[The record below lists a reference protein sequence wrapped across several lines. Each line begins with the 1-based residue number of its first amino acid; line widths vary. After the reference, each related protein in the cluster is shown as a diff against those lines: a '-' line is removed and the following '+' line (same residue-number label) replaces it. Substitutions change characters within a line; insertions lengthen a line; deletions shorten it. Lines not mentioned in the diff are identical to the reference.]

1 MTIRKNFLLDAKI
14 AEHLEKIAKIEST
27 TQTNVIRNM
36 IEEKY
41 EEISIQEKLVIIDK
55 LAGSMNG
62 LIGDDVSIQSIKMEM
77 GSKI

>member
-1 MTIRKNFLLDAKI
+1 MTIRKNFLFDAKI
-14 AEHLEKIAKIEST
+14 AEHLETIALKENT
-27 TQTNVIRNM
+27 TQTEVVRNM

-41 EEISIQEKLVIIDK
+41 EEISVQEKLVIIDK